1 VHTDILTERNDMN
14 ESKKVGLEDLK
25 QILVE
30 RVGLPAEDIP
40 DDPTTTFEELG
51 LDSLAFMEIAL
62 AVEQQYGLQVDEED
76 AERILTLG
84 DAIDYANERLAEQAS
99 T

>member
-1 VHTDILTERNDMN
+1 MN
-14 ESKKVGLEDLK
+14 ESQKVGLEDLK
-25 QILVE
+25 RILVD
-30 RVGLPAEDIP
+30 RVGLRADDIP

-62 AVEQQYGLQVDEED
+62 AVEQEYGLQVDEED

>member
-1 VHTDILTERNDMN
+1 MN

-25 QILVE
+25 RILVE

-40 DDPTTTFEELG
+40 DDLTTTFEELG

-62 AVEQQYGLQVDEED
+62 AVEQEYGFQVDEED
-76 AERILTLG
+76 AQRIQTLG
-84 DAIDYANERLAEQAS
+84 EAIDYANERLAEEAS

>member
-1 VHTDILTERNDMN
+1 MD

-25 QILVE
+25 RILVE

-40 DDPTTTFEELG
+40 DDLTTTFEELG

-62 AVEQQYGLQVDEED
+62 AVEQEYGLQVDEED
-76 AERILTLG
+76 AQHITTLG
-84 DAIDYANERLAEQAS
+84 EALDYANSRLAEEAS
-99 T
+99 A

>member
-1 VHTDILTERNDMN
+1 MD
-14 ESKKVGLEDLK
+14 ESKKVGMEDLK

-84 DAIDYANERLAEQAS
+84 DAIDYANERLAEQQS

>member
-1 VHTDILTERNDMN
+1 MN
-14 ESKKVGLEDLK
+14 ESQKVGLEDLK
-25 QILVE
+25 RILVD
-30 RVGLPAEDIP
+30 RVGLPADDIP

-62 AVEQQYGLQVDEED
+62 AVEQEYGLQVDEED

>member
-1 VHTDILTERNDMN
+1 MA
-14 ESKKVGLEDLK
+14 ESKQVGLEDLK
-25 QILVE
+25 RILVD
-30 RVGLPAEDIP
+30 RVGLPADDIP
-40 DDPTTTFEELG
+40 DDPTTSFEQLG

-62 AVEQQYGLQVDEED
+62 AVEQEYGFQVDEED

-84 DAIDYANERLAEQAS
+84 DAIDYANERLAEEAS